1 MEVSDVHVGKQLQ
14 VNFSPQGVVPIPCAA
29 YLTGAAAIPGTGYFN
44 GSVLVGSSALFPLH
58 TASLQITRPDPITN
72 PLAFKAPSIV
82 HIRGL
87 PPPASTPIDV
97 IIGDPAGPVGVTMAT
112 TIVLEIN
119 AVSKKTLSP
128 LEIDIIGLMK
138 KIGVKIDTG
147 AKAET
152 GAKSFAGAEA
162 RAGAKAHAGVTVTS
176 GSNIT
181 AANATA
187 LVVSDAGGNVLASK
201 KTFDIKHPN
210 KEGWRLRHA
219 CVEGPEAAV
228 YIRGKLDGNH
238 IIKLPEYW
246 KNLIDYDTISVH
258 LTPFGKKDDLYV
270 KDIDNDKITISS
282 DHLVIDKTTGESN
295 IKCFYQVWA
304 DRLGEFVVEY
314 EGESPVDYP
323 IDQSDHSVAGY
334 HYDVRN

>member
-1 MEVSDVHVGKQLQ
+1 MELSDLHIGKQLQ

-29 YLTGAAAIPGTGYFN
+29 YLTGPFAIPGTGFFN
-44 GSVLVGSSALFPLH
+44 GGVMVGSPVLFPIH
-58 TASLQITRPDPITN
+58 TAALQITRPDPISN

-119 AVSKKTLSP
+119 AISKKTFSP
-128 LEIDIIGLMK
+128 LEISIISLMK

-147 AKAET
+147 AKAEV

-162 RAGAKAHAGVTVTS
+162 RAGAKAHAGVTVTA

-187 LVVSDAGGNVLASK
+187 LVVTDVGGNVLATK

-228 YIRGKLDGNH
+228 YIRGKLNGNH

-246 KNLIDYDTISVH
+246 KNLIDYDTISVN
-258 LTPFGKKDDLYV
+258 LTPFGREDNLYV
-270 KDIDNDKITISS
+270 KEIREDMIIVSGN
-282 DHLVIDKTTGESN
+282 HLTNVQ
-295 IKCFYQVWA
+295 CFYQVWA

-314 EGESPVDYP
+314 EGESPADYP

>member
-1 MEVSDVHVGKQLQ
+1 MEISDVHIGKQLQ
-14 VNFSPQGVVPIPCAA
+14 VNFSPQGTVPIPCAA
-29 YLTGAAAIPGTGYFN
+29 YLTGAAAIPGTGFFN
-44 GSVLVGSSALFPLH
+44 GSLMVGSPILFPLH
-58 TASLQITRPDPITN
+58 TAALQITRPDPISN

-97 IIGDPAGPVGVTMAT
+97 IIGDPLGPVGITMAT

-119 AVSKKTLSP
+119 AISKKTLSP
-128 LEIDIIGLMK
+128 LEIDLITLMK

-147 AKAET
+147 AKVEA

-187 LVVSDAGGNVLASK
+187 LLVSDVGGNVLATK

-246 KNLIDYDTISVH
+246 KNLIDYDTISVN
-258 LTPFGKKDDLYV
+258 LTPFGREDNLYV
-270 KDIDNDKITISS
+270 KEIREDMIIVSGN
-282 DHLVIDKTTGESN
+282 HLTNVQ
-295 IKCFYQVWA
+295 CFYQVWA

-314 EGESPVDYP
+314 EGESPADYP

>member
-1 MEVSDVHVGKQLQ
+1 MEVSDVHIGKQLQ
-14 VNFSPQGVVPIPCAA
+14 VNYSPQGVAPVPCAA
-29 YLTGAAAIPGTGYFN
+29 YLTGSAAIPGTGYFN

-58 TASLQITRPDPITN
+58 TASLQVTRPDPVTN

-97 IIGDPAGPVGVTMAT
+97 IVGDPAGPVGMTMAT

-119 AVSKKTLSP
+119 TVSKKTLSP
-128 LEIDIIGLMK
+128 LEIDIIALMK
-138 KIGVKIDTG
+138 KLGVKIDTG

-162 RAGAKAHAGVTVTS
+162 RAGAKAHAGVTVTA
-176 GSNIT
+176 GSNVT
-181 AANATA
+181 AANSTA
-187 LVVSDAGGNVLASK
+187 LVVTDAGGNVLAAK
-201 KTFDIKHPN
+201 KNFDIKHPN

-228 YIRGKLDGNH
+228 YIRGRLKENNV
-238 IIKLPEYW
+238 IELPEYW
-246 KNLIDYDTISVH
+246 KGLINYDTISVN
-258 LTPFGKKDDLYV
+258 LTPFGRKDDLYV
-270 KDIDNDKITISS
+270 KDIQEDRIIVAGN
-282 DHLVIDKTTGESN
+282 HLSN
-295 IKCFYQVWA
+295 VNCFYQVWA

-314 EGESPVDYP
+314 EGESPADYP

>member
-1 MEVSDVHVGKQLQ
+1 MEVSDIHCGKQLQ
-14 VNFSPQGVVPIPCAA
+14 VNFSPQGSVPIPCAA
-29 YLTGAAAIPGTGYFN
+29 YLTGAAAIPGTGFFN
-44 GSVLVGSSALFPLH
+44 GSVMVGSPVLHPIH
-58 TASLQITRPDPITN
+58 TAALQITRPDPVSN
-72 PLAFKAPSIV
+72 PLAAKAPSIV

-97 IIGDPAGPVGVTMAT
+97 VIGDPAGPVGMTMAT
-112 TIVLEIN
+112 TIVLEVN

-128 LEIDIIGLMK
+128 LEIDIIALMK

-152 GAKSFAGAEA
+152 AVKAHAGAEA

-176 GSNIT
+176 GANIT
-181 AANATA
+181 AANSTA
-187 LVVSDAGGNVLASK
+187 LVVTDAGGNVLAAK
-201 KTFDIKHPN
+201 KNFDIKHPN

-228 YIRGKLDGNH
+228 YIRGRLKENNV
-238 IIKLPEYW
+238 IELPEYW
-246 KNLIDYDTISVH
+246 KGLINYDTISVN
-258 LTPFGKKDDLYV
+258 LTPFGRKDDLYV
-270 KDIDNDKITISS
+270 KDIQEDRIIVAGN
-282 DHLVIDKTTGESN
+282 HLKNVN
-295 IKCFYQVWA
+295 CFYQVWA

-314 EGESPVDYP
+314 EGESPADYP
-323 IDQSDHSVAGY
+323 IDQSDHSIAGY

>member
-1 MEVSDVHVGKQLQ
+1 MEVSDIHIGKQLQ
-14 VNFSPQGVVPIPCAA
+14 CSYSPQGLAPVPVAA

-58 TASLQITRPDPITN
+58 TAALQITRPDPITN

-97 IIGDPAGPVGVTMAT
+97 IIGDPAGPVGMTMAT

-128 LEIDIIGLMK
+128 LEIDIIALMK
-138 KIGVKIDTG
+138 KVGVKVDTG

-187 LVVSDAGGNVLASK
+187 LVVSDAGGNVLATK

-228 YIRGKLDGNH
+228 YVRGKLLNSNVITLPDYWDGLVDKESITVNLTQIGH
-238 IIKLPEYW
+238 SQDLFIEKVEWGKKVIIKSG
-246 KNLIDYDTISVH
+246 NGTTINC
-258 LTPFGKKDDLYV
+258 Y
-270 KDIDNDKITISS
+270 
-282 DHLVIDKTTGESN
+282 
-295 IKCFYQVWA
+295 YQVWA
-304 DRLGEFVVEY
+304 DRLGKMIVEY
-314 EGESPVDYP
+314 PGITPDDDPGDNSEYS
-323 IDQSDHSVAGY
+323 IAGCT
-334 HYDVRN
+334 YDKK

>member
-1 MEVSDVHVGKQLQ
+1 MELSDLHIGKQLQ

-29 YLTGAAAIPGTGYFN
+29 YLTGPAAIPGTGFFN
-44 GSVLVGSSALFPLH
+44 GGVMVGSPILFPLH
-58 TASLQITRPDPITN
+58 TAALQITRPDPISN
-72 PLAFKAPSIV
+72 PLAFKAPAIV

-119 AVSKKTLSP
+119 AISKKTLSP
-128 LEIDIIGLMK
+128 LEISIISLMK

-147 AKAET
+147 AKAEV

-162 RAGAKAHAGVTVTS
+162 RAGAKAHAGVTVTA

-187 LVVSDAGGNVLASK
+187 LVVTDVGGNVLATK

-228 YIRGKLDGNH
+228 YIRGKLNGNH

-246 KNLIDYDTISVH
+246 KNLIDYDTISVN
-258 LTPFGKKDDLYV
+258 LTPFGREDNLYV
-270 KDIDNDKITISS
+270 KEIREDMIIVSGN
-282 DHLVIDKTTGESN
+282 HLTNVQ
-295 IKCFYQVWA
+295 CFYQVWA

-314 EGESPVDYP
+314 EGESPADYP

>member
-1 MEVSDVHVGKQLQ
+1 MEVSDLQVGKQLQ
-14 VNFSPQGVVPIPCAA
+14 VNFSPAGAVPIPCAA
-29 YLTGAAAIPGTGYFN
+29 YLTGAAAIPGTGFFN
-44 GSVLVGSSALFPLH
+44 GGVMVGSPVLFPLH
-58 TASLQITRPDPITN
+58 TAALQITRPDPISN

-97 IIGDPAGPVGVTMAT
+97 VIGDPLGPVGITMAT

-119 AVSKKTLSP
+119 AISKKTVSP
-128 LEIDIIGLMK
+128 LDIKIIALMK
-138 KIGVKIDTG
+138 KLGVKVDTG
-147 AKAET
+147 AAVET
-152 GAKSFAGAEA
+152 GVQAQAGAEV
-162 RAGAKAHAGVTVTS
+162 RASAKALVGPTVVS
-176 GSNIT
+176 GPLT
-181 AANATA
+181 AAT
-187 LVVSDAGGNVLASK
+187 VSDAGGNILATK

-228 YIRGKLDGNH
+228 YIRGKLNGNH

-246 KNLIDYDTISVH
+246 KNLIDYDTISVN
-258 LTPFGKKDDLYV
+258 LTPFGREDNLYV
-270 KDIDNDKITISS
+270 KEIREDMIIVSGN
-282 DHLVIDKTTGESN
+282 HLTNVQ
-295 IKCFYQVWA
+295 CFYQVWA

-314 EGESPVDYP
+314 EGESAADYP